1 MAGCPRSNGAPS
13 SAGHGRSAS
22 ALWHDDRNRSIPTIS
37 GGECKHP
44 PSRWAALV
52 DGPPE
57 LLRHH
62 FDQPVQN
69 PQEDLI

>member
-1 MAGCPRSNGAPS
+1 MAGSLRFNGSPS
-13 SAGHGRSAS
+13 SAGLCRSAS
-22 ALWHDDRNRSIPTIS
+22 ALWHDDRHRSTSTMP
-37 GGECKHP
+37 GGECKRP
-44 PSRWAALV
+44 TPRWSVLLE
-52 DGPPE
+52 GRPE